1 MGSVLSKNTCG
12 WTQKALFPAT
22 FPCSHVSCT
31 LFVRVLTGQDILLLP
46 SQMLWGCTGTR
57 SCAFEEGQA
66 CLLRVSLAS
75 CPPLSTHTHMYTCTR
90 LHCNLADISQAPPLL
105 PGWSYPSHE
114 LANLRKQLAPN
125 QSFLIT
131 RRTVQRKQHEL
142 ARGVCPCCPCN
153 HQTSINPCQRVG
165 VEKLNFISR

>member
-1 MGSVLSKNTCG
+1 M
-12 WTQKALFPAT
+12 QKALLPAT

-57 SCAFEEGQA
+57 SCAFVGGGTTGWDKLV
-66 CLLRVSLAS
+66 CLEYPLHPA
-75 CPPLSTHTHMYTCTR
+75 PPCTHTHMYTCTL

-114 LANLRKQLAPN
+114 LANLRKQLALK

-165 VEKLNFISR
+165 VEKMNFISR